1 MDKQTPKQERLT
13 DWERDHF
20 VYAVHSEVEV
30 LFMLSNF
37 RRLVMD
43 GLVIAG
49 DA

>member
-1 MDKQTPKQERLT
+1 MDNQTPKQERLT
-13 DWERDHF
+13 DWERDRF

-43 GLVIAG
+43 GLVITG